1 MTTTFGNPEFSDG
14 TKPIEE
20 MTLPELV
27 ELMHKIAD
35 EIQLRMMELA
45 EQRNL

>member
-1 MTTTFGNPEFSDG
+1 MITMYGNPEYSDG

-35 EIQLRMMELA
+35 EIQLRMLEST
-45 EQRNL
+45 E

>member
-1 MTTTFGNPEFSDG
+1 MTTMFGNPEYLDG

-35 EIQLRMMELA
+35 EIQLRMMES
-45 EQRNL
+45 EE